1 MVEFEVSK
9 YVILELNFRW
19 GITGAKATSR
29 KHGDLWRIINPAIF
43 HEIEF
48 IWKNK
53 KIGNLSCIEM
63 KVQTRSTV
71 PWRTW
76 EPLEGSN
83 LGNMLAR

>member
-19 GITGAKATSR
+19 VITGAKAISR
-29 KHGDLWRIINPAIF
+29 KHGDLWLIINPAIF
-43 HEIEF
+43 REIEF

-53 KIGNLSCIEM
+53 KVGNPSCIEM

-76 EPLEGSN
+76 EPLEGGN

>member
-19 GITGAKATSR
+19 VITGAKAISR
-29 KHGDLWRIINPAIF
+29 KHRDLWRIINPAIL

-53 KIGNLSCIEM
+53 KVGNLPVSKWKFRRGQPC
-63 KVQTRSTV
+63 
-71 PWRTW
+71 PG
-76 EPLEGSN
+76 EPGSHSKEVTLETC
-83 LGNMLAR
+83 